1 MKRGLLIDLDGVLY
15 QGEQVIPGAPAVVS
29 WLQSS
34 DIPFLF
40 VTNTTSRPRRL
51 IVEKLQSMGMEV
63 SEHSI
68 ITPVFAAYL
77 WMKQNIQGEAALF
90 IPESTRED
98 MQDIPFLESGREEG
112 AAAVVIGDL
121 GAQWTYAEL
130 NRAFR
135 LLMHNPSAPLLAL
148 GMTRY
153 WRAEDGLRLDVAPF
167 VRALETATDKEAIV
181 LGKPSADFFG
191 MCLSMLGMEAEQ
203 VFMVGDDIRSDI
215 AGAQEAGIWGVLV
228 RTGKFQESDLDSGI
242 DADVMLNSIA
252 QLPDWL
258 ERIQA

>member
-15 QGEQVIPGAPAVVS
+15 LGEKAIPGARAVVS

-34 DIPFLF
+34 DYPFLF
-40 VTNTTSRPRRL
+40 VTNTTSRPRHQ
-51 IVEKLQSMGMEV
+51 IVEKLHAMGMEI

-68 ITPVFAAYL
+68 ITPVFAASL
-77 WMKQNIQGEAALF
+77 WIKQNVQGEVALF
-90 IPESTRED
+90 IPEATRAD
-98 MQDIPFLESGREEG
+98 MQDIPSLEPGREEG

-121 GAQWTYAEL
+121 GVQWTYEQL

-181 LGKPSADFFG
+181 LGKPSADFFN
-191 MCLSMLGMEAEQ
+191 MCLSLLGLEAEQ
-203 VFMVGDDIRSDI
+203 VFMVGDDIRSDV
-215 AGAQEAGIWGVLV
+215 AGAQAAGIWGVLV
-228 RTGKFQESDLDSGI
+228 QTGKFQESDLDSGI

>member
-15 QGEQVIPGAPAVVS
+15 LGENAIPGARAVVS

-40 VTNTTSRPRRL
+40 VTNTTSRPRHL
-51 IVEKLQSMGMEV
+51 IVEKLHSMGMEV
-63 SEHSI
+63 SEHTI
-68 ITPVFAAYL
+68 ITPVLAASL
-77 WMKQNIQGEAALF
+77 WMKQNVQGEAALF
-90 IPESTRED
+90 IPEATRED
-98 MQDIPFLESGREEG
+98 MQDIPSLESGREEG

-121 GAQWTYAEL
+121 GTKWTYREL

-181 LGKPSADFFG
+181 LGKPSADFYG

-215 AGAQEAGIWGVLV
+215 GGAQDSGIWGVLV
-228 RTGKFQESDLDSGI
+228 RTGKFQESDLESGI
-242 DADVMLNSIA
+242 DADVILNSIA

-258 ERIQA
+258 EQIQA